1 MEDGRDAAD
10 DRPAVSDESLCFD
23 SARGIARRIRTREI
37 SAREVMAAFLDRI
50 VRCNPTLNAIVARRE
65 DEACLALA
73 DEADR
78 AVASGAASGALHGL
92 PIAFKD
98 LEPATGFPWTRGCP
112 FLRDAYP
119 ADDSILVQ
127 RLKHAGAVPIGK
139 TNVPQFGMGSHT
151 YNEVYGT
158 TRNPYDVTKSA
169 GGSSGGAAAAIAAGL
184 LPIADGSDFGGSLR
198 NPANFTN
205 IVGFRPSFGLV
216 PDAPNPLP
224 SLGFGVKGPMARS
237 VDDVSFLLAVM
248 TGRYAESDLARDLA
262 GVRVAWSPDLDGLPL
277 DRRVR
282 RVLDGQRRT
291 FEDLGCRVEE
301 ACPDF
306 SGVDD
311 FFLTIR
317 AARSWQTLAPLLA
330 GHRDEIKPEAVAEI
344 EAGSRVTAAQLA
356 EAIDR
361 HEAFLDQMRR
371 FHERFEFLICAVNQ
385 VPPFDASIDWP
396 HDIDGVRMEHYIAW
410 MKSAYWISA
419 TFDPAISVP
428 AGFTADGLPVGVQI
442 AGRRGDDRGVL
453 QLAYAFEQA
462 TGCGRR
468 RPPLA

>member
-1 MEDGRDAAD
+1 
-10 DRPAVSDESLCFD
+10 
-23 SARGIARRIRTREI
+23 
-37 SAREVMAAFLDRI
+37 MAAFLDRI

-248 TGRYAESDLARDLA
+248 TGRYAESDLARDFA

-344 EAGSRVTAAQLA
+344 EAGSR
-356 EAIDR
+356 
-361 HEAFLDQMRR
+361 
-371 FHERFEFLICAVNQ
+371 
-385 VPPFDASIDWP
+385 WP

>member
-1 MEDGRDAAD
+1 MT
-10 DRPAVSDESLCFD
+10 DESLCFD
-23 SARGIARRIRTREI
+23 SARGIARRIRARDI

-50 VRCNPTLNAIVARRE
+50 ARCNPTLNAIVARRE
-65 DEACLALA
+65 DELCLALA
-73 DEADR
+73 NEADR
-78 AVASGAASGALHGL
+78 AIASGAAVGALHGL

-98 LEPATGFPWTRGCP
+98 LEPAIGFPWTRGCP
-112 FLRDAYP
+112 FFREETA
-119 ADDSILVQ
+119 AEDSVLVQ
-127 RLKHAGAVPIGK
+127 RLKNAGAIPIGK

-158 TRNPYDVTKSA
+158 TRNPYEVTKSA

-184 LPIADGSDFGGSLR
+184 LPLADGSDFGGSLR

-205 IVGFRPSFGLV
+205 IVGFRPSFALV

-237 VDDVSFLLAVM
+237 VDDVSFLLTAM
-248 TGRYAESDLARDLA
+248 TDGYTDRNLARDLS
-262 GVRVAWSPDLDGLPL
+262 GVRVAWSPDLGALPL

-282 RVLDGQRRT
+282 GVLDAERRT
-291 FEDLGCRVEE
+291 FEALGCRVEE

-306 SGVDD
+306 TGVDE

-317 AARSWQTLAPLLA
+317 AARSWQTLGPLLA
-330 GHRDEIKPEAVAEI
+330 DHRGTIKPEAVWEI
-344 EAGSRVTAAQLA
+344 ESGSRVTAAQLA
-356 EAIDR
+356 DAIDR
-361 HEAFLDQMRR
+361 HKRFLDEMRR

-396 HDIDGVRMEHYIAW
+396 HEIEGVRMDNYIAW

-419 TFDPAISVP
+419 TFGPAISVP
-428 AGFTADGLPVGVQI
+428 AGFTTDGLPVGVQI

-453 QLAYAFEQA
+453 QLAYAFEQV
-462 TGCGRR
+462 TRCGRR
-468 RPPLA
+468 RPSLG